1 MPRRIVLTLFATA
14 ALAAPAAAQPRP
26 VDTLRDSVEVL
37 DELHRIKLQG
47 IPPRLLRDAHAVAII
62 PRVVK
67 AGFMIGGRVGFGALF
82 VRTDTGAWAEP
93 TFIRLGGASVGFQAG
108 VQSADVVLVFRNKD
122 SVDRLLRGRGKLTLG
137 ADAAVAAGPVGRQAE
152 AATDARLSAEILSYS
167 RARGLFAGVS
177 LGGALIQPADEM
189 NREYRDRADRP
200 ETVRAVTDLLDKL
213 AELAKE

>member
-1 MPRRIVLTLFATA
+1 MTRAVLTLFALPL
-14 ALAAPAAAQPRP
+14 LAGPAAAQPRV

-47 IPPRLLRDAHAVAII
+47 IPPRLLRDAHAVAVI

-67 AGFMIGGRVGFGALF
+67 AGFLIGGRVGFGVLL
-82 VRTDTGAWAEP
+82 VRGEDKNWGEP
-93 TFIRLGGASVGFQAG
+93 TFLRMGGASFGFQAG
-108 VQSADVVLVFRNKD
+108 VQAADIVLVFRNRD

-177 LGGALIQPADEM
+177 LGGAMIHPADEM
-189 NREYRDRADRP
+189 NREYRDRSDRP
-200 ETVRAVTDLLDKL
+200 DAQKAVADLKAKL
-213 AELAKE
+213 SELSKD